1 MNGILLDIG
10 TTLLSNGWQIL
21 AGTVIAIPLHY
32 LPRVQWEKEGECA
45 CARWKK
51 VFIVVLVAFGGMV
64 LPLGI
69 YGVIPMAI
77 ALLARGLSF
86 SLVLPLLVSNLL
98 FNMLVP
104 YADPSFIWRTG
115 TPRVLFAWFAGVAA
129 GVLFTALKSDAGD
142 LQNGKWIKVLPG
154 ESLNINNIIV
164 NSGRNII
171 ILACCLI
178 PGAVIN
184 SVFHRVL
191 WVKFI
196 QILYTSSQTA
206 FLPRLFASLNV
217 THPIFLLA
225 MTIVMTLMDLTRLSA
240 FFAILKPR
248 GVLLYVIYGLAWVIL
263 LSVPVF
269 FR

>member
-1 MNGILLDIG
+1 MSGILLDIR

-21 AGTVIAIPLHY
+21 VGTIIAIPLY
-32 LPRVQWEKEGECA
+32 FLPRAQWEKGSE
-45 CARWKK
+45 CARWKR
-51 VFIVVLVAFGGMV
+51 VFIVALSAGGGMI

-69 YGVIPMAI
+69 YGVIPIAI

-115 TPRVLFAWFAGVAA
+115 IFRVIFAWFAGVAV
-129 GVLFTALKSDAGD
+129 GVWFAALKSDACD
-142 LQNGKWIKVLPG
+142 LLKGKEIKVFPG
-154 ESLNINNIIV
+154 ESVNLKNIIM

-191 WVKFI
+191 WVEFI
-196 QILYTSSQTA
+196 QILYTSPQTA
-206 FLPRLFASLNV
+206 YLPRLFASLNV
-217 THPIFLLA
+217 TNPFFLLA
-225 MTIVMTLMDLTRLSA
+225 LTIAGTLMDLTRLSA
-240 FFAILKPR
+240 LFAILKPK
-248 GVLLYVIYGLAWVIL
+248 GVVLYITYHMAWAIL
-263 LSVPVF
+263 LTTTIF